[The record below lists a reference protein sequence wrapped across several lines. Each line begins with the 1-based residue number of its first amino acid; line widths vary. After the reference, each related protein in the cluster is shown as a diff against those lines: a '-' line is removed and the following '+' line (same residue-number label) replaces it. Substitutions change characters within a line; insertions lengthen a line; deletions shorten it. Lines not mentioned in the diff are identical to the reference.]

1 MALRAERSALDA
13 AVDAFLQH
21 ASVERGL
28 SPRTIEA
35 YGRDLRRFV
44 LELNTVG
51 VRKPLN
57 VRREHLVAYARAL
70 ERGGLGARSRT
81 RALVSVRRFLQYQ
94 GVLGRFGEDPM
105 EGIGRLKFDAKLPRI
120 LRIDE
125 TEALIGAA
133 DPSTSLGLRDRS
145 MLEVL
150 YGAGL
155 RVTELVSL
163 PLGGIDKRAGM
174 LRVTGKGRR
183 ERIVPLGEY
192 AMSALESYLE
202 MGRPSLVS
210 KSKPEC
216 DAVYLSRRGTAMTR
230 QNFFIRIRGLAR
242 VAGIPTD
249 RVSPHVLRHAFA
261 TDLLEGGADLRVV
274 QMLLGHSDL
283 STTQVYTHVSQ
294 SRLRKTVESRHPRGG
309 QPRPGPG
316 DEPEVGHR
324 QGNRS

>member
-1 MALRAERSALDA
+1 MTLPVERGALAA

-28 SPRTIEA
+28 SPQTVEA
-35 YGRDLRRFV
+35 YGRDLARFV
-44 LELNTVG
+44 RELSNAG
-51 VRKPLN
+51 VRKPLD
-57 VRREHLVAYARAL
+57 VRREHLVAYVRAL
-70 ERGGLGARSRT
+70 ERTGLGARSRA
-81 RALVSVRRFLQYQ
+81 RALVSVRRFLQFQ
-94 GVLGRFGEDPM
+94 GVSGRFGEDPL
-105 EGIGRLKFDAKLPRI
+105 EGIGRLRFDAKLPRI
-120 LRIDE
+120 LRTDE
-125 TEALIGAA
+125 TEALISAA
-133 DPSTSLGLRDRS
+133 DPATTLGLRDRS
-145 MLEVL
+145 MVEVL

-163 PLGGIDKRAGM
+163 PLGGIDRRAGI

-192 AMSALESYLE
+192 AMAALDSYLE

-216 DAVYLSRRGTAMTR
+216 EAVYLTRRGTAMTR
-230 QNFFIRIRGLAR
+230 QNFFTRIRGLAR
-242 VAGIPTD
+242 LAGISSD

-274 QMLLGHSDL
+274 QTLLGHSDL

-309 QPRPGPG
+309 QPRRSREPKGGP
-316 DEPEVGHR
+316 R
-324 QGNRS
+324 QGDPI

>member
-1 MALRAERSALDA
+1 MAQRAELGALGV

-28 SPRTIEA
+28 APRTIEA
-35 YGRDLRRFV
+35 YGRDLARFV
-44 LELNTVG
+44 QELHKAG
-51 VRKPLN
+51 VRKP
-57 VRREHLVAYARAL
+57 REVTREQLVSYARAL
-70 ERGGLGARSRT
+70 EGSGLGARSRT
-81 RALVSVRRFLQYQ
+81 RALVSVRRFLQYH
-94 GVLGRFGEDPM
+94 GVLGRFGEDPL
-105 EGIGRLKFDAKLPRI
+105 EGVGKPKFDAKLPRI
-120 LRIDE
+120 LRTDE

-155 RVTELVSL
+155 RVTELVTL
-163 PLGGIDKRAGM
+163 PLGAIDRRAGI
-174 LRVTGKGRR
+174 LRVMGKGRR

-192 AMSALESYLE
+192 AVAALDAYLE
-202 MGRPSLVS
+202 MGRPFLVS
-210 KSKPEC
+210 KTKPES
-216 DAVYLSRRGTAMTR
+216 DAVYLTRRGTAMTR
-230 QNFFIRIRGLAR
+230 QNFFTRIRAHAR
-242 VAGIPTD
+242 TAGISSD

-274 QMLLGHSDL
+274 QTLLGHSDL

-309 QPRPGPG
+309 GPR
-316 DEPEVGHR
+316 R
-324 QGNRS
+324 RT